1 MLSVVRSSNDPQAM
15 INQLMMNNPQLK
27 QVMDLVNQYGG
38 DPGKALQETAK
49 QMGIDVN
56 DIVEL
61 IR

>member
-1 MLSVVRSSNDPQAM
+1 MGMVQAASNPQAM

-27 QVMDLVNQYGG
+27 QVMDIVNQYGG

-56 DIVEL
+56 DINEL
-61 IR
+61 LR